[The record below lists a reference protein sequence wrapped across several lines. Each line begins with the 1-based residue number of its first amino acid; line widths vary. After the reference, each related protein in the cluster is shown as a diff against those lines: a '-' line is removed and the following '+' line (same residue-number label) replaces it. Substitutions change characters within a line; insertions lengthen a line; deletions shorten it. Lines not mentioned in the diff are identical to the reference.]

1 MAQDYNNIGNV
12 FYSLGNYHNYQEALE
27 YYHKVRAIDE
37 DLGDRVGMTHDYY
50 NIGNVFYY
58 LGNYQEALEYYHKV
72 RAIREELGDKVGL
85 TKNYTNIGI
94 VLSNLGNYQEALEYH
109 NKAIESRTNTLTI
122 DANYAIALYNR
133 SLDEGK
139 NREN

>member
-1 MAQDYNNIGNV
+1 
-12 FYSLGNYHNYQEALE
+12 
-27 YYHKVRAIDE
+27 
-37 DLGDRVGMTHDYY
+37 MTHDYY

-58 LGNYQEALEYYHKV
+58 LGNYQEALEYYHKA

-109 NKAIESRTNTLTI
+109 NKAIESGPNTLTI

-133 SLDEGK
+133 ACPRVRIGKIDDGLSDLKRAIKLNKKRYIKLANNDSNFENIRHDKRFKSLLK
-139 NREN
+139 